1 MLSAH
6 PQLPQLIAILEE
18 QLIKPKQGLKA
29 IYTDL
34 FSYSQHFQLP
44 NPLIASLADFRA
56 PLQAYLNHLQPDLTT
71 LAIDLPIYLQ
81 AQKQTD
87 QTLMICAMDPL
98 PPLPTS
104 SFWEGKTIRLQEE
117 VGFWAPFSLIDN
129 WEQPT
134 GSMKSNLP
142 FFRTLLQTHNL
153 YITDIYKLFF
163 RQKKPNGFVNSNAIS
178 AYTQLQ
184 NEKGENLHGSILAK
198 EIECVK
204 PQAIITLGN
213 PARNQLL
220 TINHLLNASAQTP
233 QNWSVDL
240 QYYRW
245 NNQTPIISAPH
256 ISGAANGTKA
266 AILNNPYFA
275 AIPGKYQNERLARM
289 VIEKLILVSI

>member
-18 QLIKPKQGLKA
+18 QLIKPQQGLKA

-44 NPLIASLADFRA
+44 NPLIAAFADFRA

-104 SFWEGKTIRLQEE
+104 SFWEGKPIRLQEE

-163 RQKKPNGFVNSNAIS
+163 RQKKPNGFVNSNSII
-178 AYTQLQ
+178 AYTQIK
-184 NEKGENLHGSILAK
+184 NEAGSSLHGRILSK
-198 EIECVK
+198 EIELIK
-204 PQAIITLGN
+204 PKAIITLGN
-213 PARNQLL
+213 AARQQLL
-220 TINHLLNASAQTP
+220 AINELENGDIQHSKKWAANIQHYKWCQTLPILAS
-233 QNWSVDL
+233 
-240 QYYRW
+240 
-245 NNQTPIISAPH
+245 PH
-256 ISGAANGTKA
+256 ISGSANGTKA
-266 AILNNPYFA
+266 AILNNSDFA
-275 AIPGKYQNERLARM
+275 AISGKYQNEKLARII
-289 VIEKLILVSI
+289 VNHLKE

>member
-6 PQLPQLIAILEE
+6 PQLPQLIALLEE
-18 QLIKPKQGLKA
+18 QLIQPQQGLSA
-29 IYTDL
+29 IYADL
-34 FSYSQHFQLP
+34 ISYSQYFQLP
-44 NPLIASLADFRA
+44 NQLNCSLADFRA
-56 PLQAYLNHLQPDLTT
+56 PLRHYLQHLQPDITT
-71 LAIDLPIYLQ
+71 LAIDLPIYFK
-81 AQKQTD
+81 AEKQTD

-163 RQKKPNGFVNSNAIS
+163 RIQKQNQLVNSNS
-178 AYTQLQ
+178 TRAYTQLQ
-184 NEKGENLHGSILAK
+184 NEKGENLHGAILAK

-213 PARNQLL
+213 AARQQLL
-220 TINHLLNASAQTP
+220 AINELENGAMQQSQKWAANIQHYKWRQTLPILAS
-233 QNWSVDL
+233 
-240 QYYRW
+240 
-245 NNQTPIISAPH
+245 PH

-266 AILNNPYFA
+266 AILNNPDFA
-275 AIPGKYQNERLARM
+275 AISGKYQNERLAR
-289 VIEKLILVSI
+289 IILSQL